1 MTEQQYIELV
11 ALLTEKLNQL
21 VFLNQVLCLA
31 ACCTSAFAVVQ
42 LIIHTKNQK
51 HMF

>member
-21 VFLNQVLCLA
+21 VFLNQTLCLA
-31 ACCTSAFAVVQ
+31 SCCISAFAVVQ